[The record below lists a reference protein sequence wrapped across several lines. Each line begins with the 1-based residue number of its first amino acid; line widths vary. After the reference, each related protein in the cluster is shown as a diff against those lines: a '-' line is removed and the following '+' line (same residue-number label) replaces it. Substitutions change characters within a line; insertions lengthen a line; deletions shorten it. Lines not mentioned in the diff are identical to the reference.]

1 MNLFIFLGSI
11 LFVLDM
17 TCVISIIFIE
27 NRDTTTT
34 WAWLLILLMFPF
46 LGFILYLCLGQNI
59 SKEKIFKKKAF
70 IDKYKL
76 INSLNIINSSTS
88 NRNGLSSENLS
99 LIKMN
104 LNTNG
109 SFYTNN
115 NGLKIYTNGVDKFND
130 LIQDIKH
137 AEKFINIEY
146 YIFRFDKL
154 GSYLIDILSEKVKEG
169 IEVRLLVDGMGSSS
183 LTKKQHKYI
192 SDQKIKFSIFF
203 PSLFSYI
210 NLRLNYR
217 NHRKIVVI
225 DNKIGYVGGFNVGDE
240 YVNEGKQ
247 FSFWRDT
254 HLRLTGDSV
263 YELNKR
269 FTLDWQYAAK
279 EDIDM
284 SQNCSSSVSKDH
296 QQPISHMFFH
306 EVNIHSETDS
316 NVRDNPSDISMKF
329 KNVGMQIISSG
340 PDNLEEYIRNT
351 YLKIISNAKKYVYI
365 QTPYLVLDEPMI
377 VALKIAAFSG
387 IDVRIMVPDKADHF
401 FMKYALSSSI
411 GTLINSGVKFYK
423 YKKGFIHS
431 KTIVSDNMISSIGT
445 ANLDIRSFKLN
456 FEINAVIYDSSVAE
470 SNTDIFLKD
479 IQDCYLLTINEYKKR
494 SISIKICESLV
505 RLVFP
510 IL

>member
-1 MNLFIFLGSI
+1 MNLFVFLGFLLFI
-11 LFVLDM
+11 LDIA
-17 TCVISIIFIE
+17 CIISIIFIE
-27 NRDTTTT
+27 DRDTTTT
-34 WAWLLILLMFPF
+34 WAWLLITFMFPF
-46 LGFILYLCLGQNI
+46 LGFLLYLWFGQNI

-70 IDKYKL
+70 IDNYKL
-76 INSLNIINSSTS
+76 INSLNLINSTTS
-88 NRNGLSSENLS
+88 NKNSLSNDNISI
-99 LIKMN
+99 IKMN

-115 NGLKIYTNGVDKFND
+115 NGLKIYTNGEEKFKD
-130 LIQDIKH
+130 LIQDIKN
-137 AEKFINIEY
+137 AKEFINIEY

-154 GSYLIDILSEKVKEG
+154 GSHIIDILSEKVKEG

-183 LTKKQHKYI
+183 LTKKQQKHI
-192 SDQKIKFSIFF
+192 IDNKIKFSIFF
-203 PSLFSYI
+203 PSVISYI

-240 YVNEGKQ
+240 YVNHGKQ

-279 EDIDM
+279 EDIDLFQNNLVHL
-284 SQNCSSSVSKDH
+284 SQTAEESILHTSSNK
-296 QQPISHMFFH
+296 QTI
-306 EVNIHSETDS
+306 NL
-316 NVRDNPSDISMKF
+316 DNKSDLKYNSSDINKKF
-329 KNVGMQIISSG
+329 ENVGMQIISSG
-340 PDNLEEYIRNT
+340 PDNLEEYIRNS

-377 VALKIAAFSG
+377 TALKIAAFSG
-387 IDVRIMVPDKADHF
+387 IDVRIMVPNKADHF

-411 GTLINSGVKFYK
+411 GTLISSGVKFYK
-423 YKKGFIHS
+423 YNKGFIHS
-431 KTIVSDNMISSIGT
+431 KTIVSDKMISSIGT

-470 SNTDIFLKD
+470 SNTDIFLND
-479 IQDCYLLTINEYKKR
+479 MNDCYLLSIDEYKKR
-494 SISIKICESLV
+494 SILIKICESLV
-505 RLVFP
+505 RLIFP